1 MRKKEVIMA
10 RIVRFHQTGG
20 PEVLK
25 IEQVEAAAP
34 GPGEV
39 RIAVKALGLNR
50 AEAMFRSGQ
59 YLEQPTFP
67 ARLGYEAAGTV
78 EELGKGVQGLKV
90 GDAVSTIPAFS
101 LNQYGVY
108 GDTAIVPAAAVAK
121 HPASL
126 SWSEAAAIW
135 MQYATAY
142 GALIDIGGLKAGDTL
157 LIPAASSS
165 VGIAAIQIAR
175 MIGATPVALTRR
187 SGKRKPL
194 LDLGAAEVVAT
205 EEEDLVAET
214 QRITGGKGARMVFD
228 PVGGPTLAKLTAA
241 MAPHGTLFLYGA
253 LSAKPTPLPLFEVLG
268 KSLTVRGYLLFEI
281 TGDPQRLE
289 RAKKFIADGL
299 SAGHLKPVIAKT
311 FPLEQIVA
319 AHRYLESNQQIGK
332 IVVTV

>member
-1 MRKKEVIMA
+1 MA

-25 IEQVEAAAP
+25 IEQVDVPPP

-50 AEAMFRSGQ
+50 AESMFRSGH
-59 YLEQPTFP
+59 YLEQPRFP

-78 EELGKGVQGLKV
+78 EALGEGVQGLKV

-101 LNQYGVY
+101 QNQYGVY
-108 GDTAIVPAAAVAK
+108 GDTAIVPAFAVAK

-126 SWSEAAAIW
+126 SWAEAAAVW

-142 GALIDIGGLKAGDTL
+142 GALIDIAGLKAGDTL

-175 MIGATPVALTRR
+175 MIGATPVALTRG
-187 SGKRKPL
+187 SSKRKAL
-194 LDLGAAEVVAT
+194 LDAGAAHVIAT
-205 EEEDLVAET
+205 EEQDLVAEAKKL
-214 QRITGGKGARMVFD
+214 TGGKGARIVFD
-228 PVGGPTLAKLTAA
+228 PVGGPTVAKLTAA
-241 MAPHGTLFLYGA
+241 MAERGILFLYGV
-253 LSAKPTPLPLFEVLG
+253 LSSEPTPLPLMDVLG
-268 KSLTVRGYLLFEI
+268 KSLTIRGYVLFEI
-281 TGDPQRLE
+281 TGDPRRLE
-289 RAKKFIADGL
+289 RAKKFIVDGL
-299 SAGHLKPVIAKT
+299 SAGKLKPVVAKT
-311 FPLEQIVA
+311 FPLEQIVE
-319 AHRYLESNQQIGK
+319 AHRYMESNQQVGK